1 MLISSFR
8 HIQVQ
13 EIIVDGGDVE
23 FFTSPKEY
31 KQQLLLLIENARQRI
46 FITAL
51 YLQDDDAG
59 REVLFALYQAKANF
73 PDLIV
78 NIFVDFNRGQRGLI
92 GEKASL
98 GNRELYLKLA
108 EQYPQTI
115 NIYGV
120 AVKRKEVFGVLHLK
134 GMVFDNTLFYTG
146 ASINDIYLHQADRY
160 RLDRYCAIN
169 SALLADSFCLYL
181 TDTFINSGLAPLL
194 NQSDIPDALQQKRTL
209 ALLKQKLKVSR
220 YPAPALATKLH
231 VNVEPNEASI
241 LPLVGFGRNKNQ
253 LNQATRKLIQNAH
266 SNMVIFTPYFNL
278 PHALAR
284 DIIRALKRGIKTTVV
299 VGDKTANDFFISREE
314 DFSTIGIVPY
324 LYEMLLRRFV
334 KRYQN
339 FIDKGLLNIYL
350 WKDNGNSFHLK
361 GVRVDDRYHLIT
373 GSNLNPRAWA
383 LDLENGLLLDDV
395 NQLFLSKTDEELQ
408 GILAN
413 TTRVRHFSDIEAVA
427 DYPEKPQKLLKKIR
441 VTQIHR
447 VLKRF
452 L

>member
-1 MLISSFR
+1 M
-8 HIQVQ
+8 Q
-13 EIIVDGGDVE
+13 EIIIDGGDVE

-59 REVLFALYQAKANF
+59 QEVLSALYQAKANF
-73 PDLIV
+73 PDLVI

-92 GEKASL
+92 GAKASL

-108 EQYPQTI
+108 KQYSQTI
-115 NIYGV
+115 HIYGV

-134 GMVFDNTLFYTG
+134 GMVFDDKLFYTG
-146 ASINDIYLHQADRY
+146 ASINDIYFHQADRY
-160 RLDRYCAIN
+160 RLDRYCTIN
-169 SALLADSFCLYL
+169 SLPLADSFCHYL
-181 TDTFINSGLAPLL
+181 IDTFIDSGLAPQL
-194 NQSDIPDALQQKRTL
+194 NLIDLPDALQQKKNL
-209 ALLKQKLKVSR
+209 ALLKQKLKNSH
-220 YPAPALATKLH
+220 YP
-231 VNVEPNEASI
+231 VNTLSTHSDLSTGRDSAFIS
-241 LPLVGFGRNKNQ
+241 PLVGFGRNNNQ
-253 LNQATRKLIQNAH
+253 LNQATRKLVQGAGD
-266 SNMVIFTPYFNL
+266 NMVIFTPYFNL

-284 DIIRALKRGIKTTVV
+284 DVIRALKRGVKTTMV
-299 VGDKTANDFFISREE
+299 VGDKTANDFYITEIE

-324 LYEMLLRRFV
+324 IYEMLLRRFV

-350 WKDNGNSFHLK
+350 WKDGVNSFHLK
-361 GVRVDDRYHLIT
+361 GVRVDDRHHLIT

-413 TTRVRHFSDIEAVA
+413 TIRVRHFSDIEGVN

-441 VTQIHR
+441 VTQIDR